1 MELEKTPISQ
11 SNTEQREQEQEDYFA
26 RFQDTLQSYSN
37 QKHGTGT
44 EIAR

>member
-1 MELEKTPISQ
+1 MELEKTPISKGN
-11 SNTEQREQEQEDYFA
+11 SEQREQQQEDYCA

-44 EIAR
+44 GVAR